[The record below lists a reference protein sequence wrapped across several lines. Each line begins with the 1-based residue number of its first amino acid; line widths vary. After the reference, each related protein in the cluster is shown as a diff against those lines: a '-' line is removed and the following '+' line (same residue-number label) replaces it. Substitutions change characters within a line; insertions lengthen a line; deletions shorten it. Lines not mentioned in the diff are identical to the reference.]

1 MKKIALL
8 MLVGWMLYSQTYAA
22 QTFEKGILKFTVLE
36 QSREESQAD
45 SVVKV
50 SSIDR
55 LTALSASLFGKVLT
69 IPGYVEHN
77 GCKYQVRKVDD
88 EAFSHCDYIEDI
100 IIEEGVEEIGEA
112 AFSHCFGLKS
122 LSLPSTV
129 NHIDLSSFTMCANL
143 EVITVAKEN
152 KFFDSRENCNAIIN
166 SKDNE
171 LFLGCKTTVI
181 PNSVTSIGEIA
192 FSGCVYLTNIIIPE
206 GVEKIGAC
214 AFFDCV
220 SLKRIDFPS
229 TLTSLGKGTFSGCSA
244 LKSIDIP
251 ENVNKIEG
259 HLFNGCLSLT
269 TIRVDKKN
277 QVYDSRQGCNAIIET
292 TNNRLISACSTTRV
306 PKGVEEIG
314 ELAFRGVVLTQIE
327 IPESVNRIHERA
339 FNGSEI
345 LSAKIGKNNSV
356 YYMPDGSNT
365 LIEKATKRLAVAFHN
380 PTITDDVEI
389 IGKYAFSHCRLPR
402 IMVIPEGVKEIE
414 ENAFS
419 YTTGIANVFFP
430 KSMEQIGRFAFA
442 YSTIYTLDFKSP
454 LKEVEPY
461 TFMRC
466 DNLQVVSMPE
476 GTEAIRSGAFAG
488 CQRLCSVTLP
498 NSLKQVDK
506 HAFVGTPCNDAIR
519 RLLDKQ

>member
-69 IPGYVEHN
+69 IPGFVEHN

-100 IIEEGVEEIGEA
+100 IIEEGVEEIGQS
-112 AFSHCFGLKS
+112 AFANCYGIKS
-122 LSLPSTV
+122 LRLPSTV
-129 NHIDLSSFTMCANL
+129 KYIDVSSFQKCTNL
-143 EVITVAKEN
+143 KEITVAKEN
-152 KFFDSRENCNAIIN
+152 RFFDSRDNSNALIETAE
-166 SKDNE
+166 NE

-229 TLTSLGKGTFSGCSA
+229 TLTSLGQGTFSGCSA

-269 TIRVDKKN
+269 TINVDKKN
-277 QVYDSRQGCNAIIET
+277 KVYDSRQGCNAIIET

-345 LSAKIGKNNSV
+345 LNAKIDKNNSV

-365 LIEKATKRLAVAFHN
+365 LIEKATKRLVVAFHN
-380 PTITDDVEI
+380 PTITADVEI

-414 ENAFS
+414 EDAFS

-430 KSMEQIGRFAFA
+430 KSMEQIGRSAFA
-442 YSTIYTLDFKSP
+442 YSTIYTFDFKSP
-454 LKEVEPY
+454 LKEVESY
-461 TFMRC
+461 TFKRC
-466 DNLQVVSMPE
+466 DNLQVVNMPE

>member
-1 MKKIALL
+1 MKKRVYFIVLVLVLFSSAL
-8 MLVGWMLYSQTYAA
+8 AA

-69 IPGYVEHN
+69 IPGFVEHN

-171 LFLGCKTTVI
+171 LFLGCHTSII
-181 PNSVTSIGEIA
+181 PNDVTGIGEIA

-229 TLTSLGKGTFSGCSA
+229 TLTSLGQGTFSGCSA

-269 TIRVDKKN
+269 TINVDKKN
-277 QVYDSRQGCNAIIET
+277 KVYDSRQGCNAIIET

-365 LIEKATKRLAVAFHN
+365 LIEKATKRLVVAFHN

-414 ENAFS
+414 EDAFS

-430 KSMEQIGRFAFA
+430 KSMEQIGRSAFA

-461 TFMRC
+461 TFKRC
-466 DNLQVVSMPE
+466 DNLQVVSMSE